1 MNDLIEYT
9 KWISAECEK
18 LRDRVKASEKEI
30 SDLKT
35 SGEASVESL
44 METLYILKIR
54 QEEMEKE
61 ADQLREVIQDKEAQI
76 KAKEDEKARIKQT
89 IEIENADLEN
99 EIQALRN

>member
-1 MNDLIEYT
+1 MSVAQTFGPAVAEWEGNTHSLHKKEKKSVNVEKKLDRDLNDLIEYT
-9 KWISAECEK
+9 KWISSECEK

-54 QEEMEKE
+54 
-61 ADQLREVIQDKEAQI
+61 
-76 KAKEDEKARIKQT
+76 
-89 IEIENADLEN
+89 
-99 EIQALRN
+99 

>member
-1 MNDLIEYT
+1 MSVAQTFGPAVAEWEGNTHSLHKKEKKSINVEKKLDRDLNDLIEYT
-9 KWISAECEK
+9 KWISSECEK

-54 QEEMEKE
+54 
-61 ADQLREVIQDKEAQI
+61 
-76 KAKEDEKARIKQT
+76 
-89 IEIENADLEN
+89 
-99 EIQALRN
+99 